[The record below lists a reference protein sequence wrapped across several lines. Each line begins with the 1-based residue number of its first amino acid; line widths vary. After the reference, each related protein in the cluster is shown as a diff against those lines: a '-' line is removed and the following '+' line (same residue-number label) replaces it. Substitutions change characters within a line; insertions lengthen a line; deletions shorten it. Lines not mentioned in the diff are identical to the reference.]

1 MSLWIICEYCG
12 ERYDTRKSH
21 FDTCEGYKKHER
33 DRMKGYKDNS
43 NLDKIFN
50 KEEKEYKPISKK
62 EQEKL
67 ASAIS
72 NMHEKLGDDKFNL
85 VVSIVMTSVKEKEKK
100 GEKFEYKDLERVL
113 KKAIEMVNEI

>member
-21 FDTCEGYKKHER
+21 FDTCEGYKKYEG
-33 DRMKGYKDNS
+33 DRMIGYKDNS

-50 KEEKEYKPISKK
+50 KKEKEYKPISKK

-67 ASAIS
+67 ALAIS
-72 NMHEKLGDDKFNL
+72 NMHEKLGDVKFNL
-85 VVSIVMTSVKEKEKK
+85 VVSIVMTAAKEKDKK

-113 KKAIEMVNEI
+113 KKAIEIVNEF

>member
-1 MSLWIICEYCG
+1 ML
-12 ERYDTRKSH
+12 
-21 FDTCEGYKKHER
+21 
-33 DRMKGYKDNS
+33 GYKDNS

-67 ASAIS
+67 ALAIS

-85 VVSIVMTSVKEKEKK
+85 VVSIVMTAAKTKDKK
-100 GEKFEYKDLERVL
+100 GEKFEYKDLERAL
-113 KKAIEMVNEI
+113 KRAIEIVNEF